1 MHDDQQIEI
10 SSREYWF
17 KVIEMLQQN
26 WALID
31 KDAESDAW
39 TVFFINDASGV
50 FDRVRFPTVE
60 AATRALQ
67 RNGFADFAKDKEAQ
81 KFIAPPSPPYYEA
94 QHPNGP
100 IYSSGRYWS

>member
-1 MHDDQQIEI
+1 MHGDQQIEI
-10 SSREYWF
+10 HSREYWF
-17 KVIEMLQQN
+17 KVVEMLQQN

-31 KDAESDAW
+31 KDAESDAC

-50 FDRVRFPTVE
+50 FDRLRFSTVKE
-60 AATRALQ
+60 AMRALQ
-67 RNGFADFAKDKEAQ
+67 RNGFAGYAKDKEAQ
-81 KFIAPPSPPYYEA
+81 EFIAPPLPPYYAA